1 MSLILLLILSATA
14 DRPVVQIPSAG
25 QAVSIPVAF
34 EPADR
39 DEYVLGPGDVLEV
52 TVEGG
57 ATPAALAS
65 GLFPQ
70 TICTVSSDGML
81 SVSGIGR
88 IEVLGLTI
96 GQAEL
101 ELARLT
107 RSYYP
112 GIRVGMALSI
122 PRIVRV
128 RASGAVSSPGIYPM
142 YALQSVSDLLLAAG
156 AATAC
161 SRTGWMYTDSDS
173 LRFDL
178 RLDPW
183 THEPASDPL
192 LTGGSTVVFETCRN
206 PVFIVGTAVDSS
218 SITPLS
224 SSDRPVVQIPSAGQA
239 VSMVTAWEVDGP
251 MSLPDFLAMTGG
263 VGADF
268 DPGRS
273 GLMDEGVLL
282 PIWSDGGLV
291 SMTVSP
297 GDTLFLAQALAS
309 VTVAGAV
316 AVPSAVRWTAGL
328 RTVDYVNLAGGLVE
342 NSSTGGISLI
352 RNGETVARGSEAS
365 AAVPAPGDIIQVPY
379 SWASRHTSMFTIL
392 GALVSAGAILYNLN
406 N

>member
-224 SSDRPVVQIPSAGQA
+224 SS
-239 VSMVTAWEVDGP
+239 VTAWEVDGP

-297 GDTLFLAQALAS
+297 GDTLFLAQARAS

>member
-1 MSLILLLILSATA
+1 MSLIQLLILSATA

-224 SSDRPVVQIPSAGQA
+224 SS
-239 VSMVTAWEVDGP
+239 VTAWEVDGP

>member
-183 THEPASDPL
+183 THEPAADPL

-224 SSDRPVVQIPSAGQA
+224 SS
-239 VSMVTAWEVDGP
+239 VTAWEVDGP

-297 GDTLFLAQALAS
+297 GDTLFLAQARAS

-406 N
+406 I

>member
-224 SSDRPVVQIPSAGQA
+224 SS
-239 VSMVTAWEVDGP
+239 VTAWEVDGP

-297 GDTLFLAQALAS
+297 GDTLFLAQARAS

-406 N
+406 K

>member
-178 RLDPW
+178 RLDPA
-183 THEPASDPL
+183 THEPAADPL
-192 LTGGSTVVFETCRN
+192 LTGGATVVFETCRN
-206 PVFIVGTAVDSS
+206 PVFVVGTAVDSI
-218 SITPLS
+218 SITPLPS
-224 SSDRPVVQIPSAGQA
+224 S
-239 VSMVTAWEVDGP
+239 VTAWEVDGP

-263 VGADF
+263 AGVDF
-268 DPGRS
+268 DPGQS
-273 GLMDEGVLL
+273 GLMDEGALL
-282 PIWSDGGLV
+282 PIWSDSGLV
-291 SMTVSP
+291 PLTVFP

-316 AVPSAVRWTAGL
+316 SEPSAVRWTAGL
-328 RTVDYVNLAGGLVE
+328 RAVDYVNLAGGLVE
-342 NSSTGGISLI
+342 DSSPGGIRLI
-352 RNGETVARGSEAS
+352 RNGETVARGSEA
-365 AAVPAPGDIIQVPY
+365 
-379 SWASRHTSMFTIL
+379 
-392 GALVSAGAILYNLN
+392 
-406 N
+406 

>member
-224 SSDRPVVQIPSAGQA
+224 SS
-239 VSMVTAWEVDGP
+239 VTAWEVDGP

-406 N
+406 K

>member
-14 DRPVVQIPSAG
+14 
-25 QAVSIPVAF
+25 PVAF

-224 SSDRPVVQIPSAGQA
+224 SS
-239 VSMVTAWEVDGP
+239 VTAWEVDGP

>member
-1 MSLILLLILSATA
+1 
-14 DRPVVQIPSAG
+14 
-25 QAVSIPVAF
+25 
-34 EPADR
+34 
-39 DEYVLGPGDVLEV
+39 
-52 TVEGG
+52 
-57 ATPAALAS
+57 
-65 GLFPQ
+65 
-70 TICTVSSDGML
+70 
-81 SVSGIGR
+81 
-88 IEVLGLTI
+88 
-96 GQAEL
+96 
-101 ELARLT
+101 
-107 RSYYP
+107 
-112 GIRVGMALSI
+112 
-122 PRIVRV
+122 
-128 RASGAVSSPGIYPM
+128 
-142 YALQSVSDLLLAAG
+142 
-156 AATAC
+156 
-161 SRTGWMYTDSDS
+161 MYTDSDS

-224 SSDRPVVQIPSAGQA
+224 SS
-239 VSMVTAWEVDGP
+239 VTAWEVDGP

-297 GDTLFLAQALAS
+297 GDTLFLAQARAS

-406 N
+406 K

>member
-224 SSDRPVVQIPSAGQA
+224 SS
-239 VSMVTAWEVDGP
+239 VTAWEVDGP

-297 GDTLFLAQALAS
+297 GDTLFLAQARAS

-406 N
+406 I

>member
-218 SITPLS
+218 SITLLS
-224 SSDRPVVQIPSAGQA
+224 SS
-239 VSMVTAWEVDGP
+239 VTAWEVDGP

-406 N
+406 K

>member
-218 SITPLS
+218 SIS
-224 SSDRPVVQIPSAGQA
+224 
-239 VSMVTAWEVDGP
+239 VTAWEVDGP

-297 GDTLFLAQALAS
+297 GDTLFLAQARAS

-392 GALVSAGAILYNLN
+392 GALVSAGAILYTLN

>member
-218 SITPLS
+218 SITLLS
-224 SSDRPVVQIPSAGQA
+224 SS
-239 VSMVTAWEVDGP
+239 VTAWEVDGP

>member
-1 MSLILLLILSATA
+1 MSLILLLIL
-14 DRPVVQIPSAG
+14 
-25 QAVSIPVAF
+25 AVSIPVAF

-224 SSDRPVVQIPSAGQA
+224 SS
-239 VSMVTAWEVDGP
+239 VTAWEVDGP

-297 GDTLFLAQALAS
+297 GDTLFLAQARAS

-352 RNGETVARGSEAS
+352 RNGETVARGDEAS

>member
-14 DRPVVQIPSAG
+14 
-25 QAVSIPVAF
+25 PVAF

-224 SSDRPVVQIPSAGQA
+224 SS
-239 VSMVTAWEVDGP
+239 VTAWEVDGP

-406 N
+406 K

>member
-224 SSDRPVVQIPSAGQA
+224 SS
-239 VSMVTAWEVDGP
+239 VTAWEVDGP

-297 GDTLFLAQALAS
+297 GDTLFLAQARAS

-392 GALVSAGAILYNLN
+392 GALVSAGAILYTLN

>member
-1 MSLILLLILSATA
+1 MSLILLLILSTVAA
-14 DRPVVQIPSAG
+14 DQPAVQIPSPG
-25 QAVSIPVAF
+25 QAVSLPAAF

-39 DEYVLGPGDVLEV
+39 DEYVLGPGDVLEM

-70 TICTVSSDGML
+70 TICSVSSDGML
-81 SVSGIGR
+81 SVSGIGQ

-96 GQAEL
+96 EQAEL

-112 GIRVGMALSI
+112 GIRVGMALSV
-122 PRIVRV
+122 PRVVRV
-128 RASGAVSSPGIYPM
+128 RASGAVASPGIYPM

-156 AATAC
+156 ASTAC

-173 LRFDL
+173 LGFDL
-178 RLDPW
+178 RLDPA
-183 THEPASDPL
+183 THEPAADPL
-192 LTGGSTVVFETCRN
+192 LTGGATVVFETCRN
-206 PVFIVGTAVDSS
+206 PVFVAGTAVDSI
-218 SITPLS
+218 SITPLPS
-224 SSDRPVVQIPSAGQA
+224 S
-239 VSMVTAWEVDGP
+239 VTAWEVDGP

-263 VGADF
+263 AGVDF
-268 DPGRS
+268 DPGQS
-273 GLMDEGVLL
+273 GLMDDGSLL
-282 PIWSDGGLV
+282 PIWSDSGLV
-291 SMTVSP
+291 PLTVSP
-297 GDTLFLAQALAS
+297 GDTLFLAQAWAS

-316 AVPSAVRWTAGL
+316 SEPSAVRWTAGL
-328 RTVDYVNLAGGLVE
+328 RAVDYVNLAGGLVE
-342 NSSTGGISLI
+342 NSSQGGIRLI

-365 AAVPAPGDIIQVPY
+365 SAVAAPGDIVQVPY

-392 GALVSAGAILYNLN
+392 GALVSAGAILYNIN

>member
-183 THEPASDPL
+183 THKPASDPL

-224 SSDRPVVQIPSAGQA
+224 SS
-239 VSMVTAWEVDGP
+239 VTAWEVDGP

-297 GDTLFLAQALAS
+297 GDTLFLAQARAS

>member
-183 THEPASDPL
+183 THKPASDPL

-224 SSDRPVVQIPSAGQA
+224 SS
-239 VSMVTAWEVDGP
+239 VTAWEVDGP

-297 GDTLFLAQALAS
+297 GDTLFLAQARAS

-406 N
+406 K

>member
-224 SSDRPVVQIPSAGQA
+224 SS
-239 VSMVTAWEVDGP
+239 VTAWEVDGP

-297 GDTLFLAQALAS
+297 GDTLFLAQARAS

-316 AVPSAVRWTAGL
+316 AVPSAVSWTAGL

-392 GALVSAGAILYNLN
+392 GALVSAGFILYNLN

>member
-206 PVFIVGTAVDSS
+206 PVFIVGTAVE
-218 SITPLS
+218 
-224 SSDRPVVQIPSAGQA
+224 
-239 VSMVTAWEVDGP
+239 VTAWEVDGP

-297 GDTLFLAQALAS
+297 GDTLFLAQARAS

-392 GALVSAGAILYNLN
+392 GALVSAGAILYTLN

>member
-224 SSDRPVVQIPSAGQA
+224 SS
-239 VSMVTAWEVDGP
+239 VTAWEVDGP

-297 GDTLFLAQALAS
+297 GDTLFLAQARAS

-379 SWASRHTSMFTIL
+379 SWASRHTRMVTIL

>member
-224 SSDRPVVQIPSAGQA
+224 SS
-239 VSMVTAWEVDGP
+239 VTAWEVDGP

-297 GDTLFLAQALAS
+297 GDTLFLAQARAS
-309 VTVAGAV
+309 VTGAGAV

-406 N
+406 K